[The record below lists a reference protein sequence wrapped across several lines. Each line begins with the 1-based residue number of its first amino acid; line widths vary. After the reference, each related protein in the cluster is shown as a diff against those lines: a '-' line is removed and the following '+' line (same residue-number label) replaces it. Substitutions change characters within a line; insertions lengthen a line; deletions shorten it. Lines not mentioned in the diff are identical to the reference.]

1 MRKTDKNKI
10 FLMFFGLEGVF
21 FLLVN
26 LAFFLSRSAV
36 NNMVG
41 WAILLA
47 QAAVLGLLIWGLQ
60 KVRTPATRGLIL
72 NENNVVKL
80 FISSQLFILSVF
92 FWTIFLLFTK
102 QVYLIYYQSTE
113 LNRLILNFIL
123 FLAVLELELF
133 IGLPVYFADKSFHFK
148 LNRLSTSLEFL
159 KRPGKATIFTFVLI
173 AIPVLIIT
181 LTGAGIDPD
190 NINIIDLGVPL
201 LESQIVYGVGLIFLM
216 MWMDFG
222 YGAKWFFNPPNDSG
236 DQKWLEVFIF
246 FALWA
251 VTFLVWNS
259 QEIPIYN
266 NFVIGNI
273 PPNYEIFP
281 YSDAKSYDKN
291 AILMMLGSGQGRV
304 FTRVLYVFFLSL
316 AHSIVGFD
324 YPKVILFQTLFLSL
338 IPPIL
343 YLVGKEIHSKG
354 AGIVIALFAL
364 LRELN
369 SIQAGNLTTVSNS
382 KLLLSDVPTL
392 LVVSIIA
399 LTLVRWVKRQSLRP
413 IHSILLGGWLGV
425 GILLRT
431 QVGILIPIV
440 LIICLAVF
448 WGRWDQFLKKTV
460 WIMVGVFLVVSPV
473 LIRNY
478 QVNGAVGFDESGY
491 LAVNLSRFDPTGKYF
506 NPSLTSS
513 GVEIYK
519 ELLQFIISHP
529 GVVLGFTINHFLRN
543 LLSTFYI
550 FPVRFE
556 QISSWKDLF
565 YITSPFWKEVNLH
578 NGVINTFFIV
588 QNLLIFFIGV
598 RISQK
603 KQWLPTLSLLGVYI
617 FYIFSSS
624 LGRFSGWRF
633 VLSVDWIGYT
643 FFVIGI
649 TEIFLIFLRPFST
662 PSVKNPSTG
671 RTGAILQDKLI
682 YLQLAIVLLMGWGSL
697 IQEQFRAGPD
707 IQAGK
712 EPLCLTMLKSLETHS
727 IETDASERFLEYC
740 VDEAAIVKQGIGV
753 YPEYFKRNTGYSDAG
768 EKRDLEATKDF
779 SRFIFVL
786 FSEGQTNVYV
796 KTDKKIPYF
805 PNGGE
810 VVVLGK
816 KSNHGFEADAVFFGE
831 DYQDVIAA
839 DRFDFAIDLRE
850 AQ

>member
-1 MRKTDKNKI
+1 
-10 FLMFFGLEGVF
+10 MFFGLEGIF

-26 LAFFLSRSAV
+26 LILYLKQSAF
-36 NNMVG
+36 NNLVG
-41 WAILLA
+41 LVILLA
-47 QAAVLGLLIWGLQ
+47 QAALLGLLLWGLQ
-60 KVRTPATRGLIL
+60 KVSAPATRSLVL
-72 NENNVVKL
+72 NESGVLKP
-80 FISSQLFILSVF
+80 FISLFLFILSVL

-148 LNRLSTSLEFL
+148 LNWISTSLDFL
-159 KRPGKATIFTFVLI
+159 KRPGKATILTFVLI
-173 AIPVLIIT
+173 VIPVLVIT
-181 LTGAGIDPD
+181 LTGAGINPD

-216 MWMDFG
+216 MWLDFG
-222 YGAKWFFNPPNDSG
+222 HGVIWFFNRQNDSG
-236 DQKWLEVFIF
+236 DQKGWEVFIF

-316 AHSIVGFD
+316 AHSIVGFE
-324 YPKVILFQTLFLSL
+324 YSQVILVQTLILSL

-354 AGIVIALFAL
+354 AGIVIGLFAL

-369 SIQAGNLTTVSNS
+369 SILAGNLTTVSNS
-382 KLLLSDVPTL
+382 KLLLSDVPNL
-392 LVVSIIA
+392 LIVSIIA
-399 LTLVRWVKRQSLRP
+399 LTLVRWVKRQYIKP
-413 IHSILLGGWLGV
+413 IHSILLGGWLGIGV
-425 GILLRT
+425 LLRT

-448 WGRWDQFLKKTV
+448 WGRWDQFLKNTV
-460 WIMVGVFLVVSPV
+460 WIMVGVFIVTSPV

-491 LAVNLSRFDPTGKYF
+491 LAVNLSRFDPTGEYF
-506 NPSLTSS
+506 HPSLTSS

-529 GVVLGFTINHFLRN
+529 GVVLGFTFNHFLRN

-578 NGVINTFFIV
+578 NGVMNTFFIV
-588 QNLLIFFIGV
+588 QNLLIFFIGI
-598 RISQK
+598 RSSQK
-603 KQWLPTLSLLGVYI
+603 KQLWPTLSLLGIYI
-617 FYIFSSS
+617 FYTFSSS

-633 VLSVDWIGYT
+633 VLSVDWLGYT

-649 TEIFLIFLRPFST
+649 AEILLMFLRSFSI
-662 PSVKNPSTG
+662 PPVENLSTG
-671 RTGAILQDKLI
+671 RTGTILKDKLI
-682 YLQLAIVLLMGWGSL
+682 YLQLAIVILMGWGSV
-697 IQEQFRAGPD
+697 IQEQLSVEPD

-712 EPLCLTMLKSLETHS
+712 EALCSTMLKSLEKYS
-727 IETDASERFLEYC
+727 NETNASERFFEYC
-740 VDEAAIVKQGIGV
+740 VDEATIVKQGIGV
-753 YPEYFKRNTGYSDAG
+753 YPEYFKKNTGYSDAG

-786 FSEGQTNVYV
+786 FSDGQTNVYV
-796 KTDKKIPYF
+796 RTDKNIPYF

-831 DYQDVIAA
+831 DYQDMIAA
-839 DRFDFAIDLRE
+839 DRFDFETGLRE
-850 AQ
+850 AK